1 MIQAARFALCTLL
14 LLAMTGIA
22 SAQTNV
28 RIRATIVSVN
38 ATQMVVKTRD
48 GQDLT
53 VKLAD
58 DLGVAVAKPAK
69 FEDIKDGDFLGSAAM
84 RRQDGKLVAREL
96 HYLAPTTAEGHTPW
110 DSEPGASMTNAFV
123 KSIVSATS
131 GKEREVTMAY
141 KGGSQTIVVPEGT
154 PIGRTV
160 PGTRA
165 DLVPGEYVF
174 MAARKETDGST
185 TALRIQVSKDGFRP
199 PQ

>member
-1 MIQAARFALCTLL
+1 MIQAARYALCTLL

-22 SAQTNV
+22 SAQTNI

-84 RRQDGKLVAREL
+84 RREDGKLVAREL
-96 HYLAPTTAEGHTPW
+96 HYLAPTTVEGHTPW

-123 KSIVSATS
+123 KSIVSSTS

>member
-1 MIQAARFALCTLL
+1 MMHAARYALTTAILL
-14 LLAMTGIA
+14 VIAGTAM
-22 SAQTNV
+22 AQTNV
-28 RIRATIVSVN
+28 RIRATIVSIDGS
-38 ATQMVVKTRD
+38 QMVVKTRD
-48 GQDLT
+48 GQDIA
-53 VKLAD
+53 VRLAD
-58 DLGVAVAKPAK
+58 GFSVAVAKAAK

-84 RRQDGKLVAREL
+84 RREDGKLVAREL

-123 KSIVSATS
+123 KSIVSSTS

-174 MAARKETDGST
+174 MAARREADGNT

>member
-1 MIQAARFALCTLL
+1 MMHAARYTLYTVIL
-14 LLAMTGIA
+14 LFMTGVA
-22 SAQTNV
+22 TAQTNV
-28 RIRATIVSVN
+28 RIRATIVSIN
-38 ATQMVVKTRD
+38 GNQMMLKTRD
-48 GQDLT
+48 GQDLA

-58 DLGVAVAKPAK
+58 DIGVAVAKPAK

-84 RRQDGKLVAREL
+84 RREDGKLVAREL

-123 KSIVSATS
+123 KSIVSSTS
-131 GKEREVTMAY
+131 GKEREVTMTY

-160 PGTRA
+160 PGSRA
-165 DLVPGEYVF
+165 DLIPGEYVF
-174 MAARKETDGST
+174 MAARKEADGST